1 MNRLFIIL
9 ALFLS
14 GPLAAVADNA
24 AIERGAAVFKKCKAC
39 HKIGEDAKSGTGP
52 HLNFVFGRQAGS
64 LEGFKYSKDMR
75 RMGIDGLVWN
85 HERLNLFIENPKT
98 LVSGTNMKFRGVKD
112 ADDRA
117 DLIAFLRAFSDSPS
131 NIPESARTEAPSDP
145 TLDPVL
151 LSLQGDPEY
160 GEYLSSECVTCHR
173 ADGGD
178 EGIPSITGWVIED
191 FVTALHAY
199 RSKHRDNPAM
209 QLVAARLSDEEIAG
223 LAAYFATS
231 ADEQQ

>member
-1 MNRLFIIL
+1 MKRFLISL
-9 ALFLS
+9 ALL
-14 GPLAAVADNA
+14 LAAPSLAAADTA
-24 AIERGAAVFKKCKAC
+24 AVERGASVFKKCKAC
-39 HKIGEDAKSGTGP
+39 HKVGEGAKSSTGP
-52 HLNFVFGRQAGS
+52 PLNFVFGRQAGG

-75 RMGIDGLVWN
+75 RMGIDGLVWD
-85 HERLNLFIENPKT
+85 HEKLDLFIENPKT
-98 LVSGTNMKFRGVKD
+98 LVSTTKMKFRGIKD

-117 DLIAFLRAFSDSPS
+117 DLIAFLRTFSDSPS

-178 EGIPSITGWVIED
+178 EGIPSITGWATED

-209 QLVAARLSDEEIAG
+209 QMVASRLSDEEIAG

-231 ADEQQ
+231 AD